1 MLNKLAGLLWG
12 RSESFDYPFV
22 EHDVGRYHA
31 FSAAGQP
38 SMLDEQTWREMLL
51 PAYSE
56 RLAPGTSIFGRQML
70 HARLRRQRQAAPQ
83 SLLRLR
89 RFGADAVLRERLQA
103 HCQPLRQAD
112 AEVSEALFGPAL
124 PATPAW
130 ARWLGVL
137 PYAFLASVALAF
149 VWIPAWVAVVAGW
162 LLLMALQAVHHE
174 RVQEWNRVLY
184 SLRLMLQVH
193 AEVGAAAPGL
203 VPSGAAD
210 SPDSTDGSGLGLAAF
225 IPGAAQVKRLRQRL
239 VRSVLERLPLASEYA
254 NWLMLR
260 NVRHYYASRA
270 EVMRQRDF
278 LRQSFV
284 LVADLDADLALAR
297 HLAQT
302 PRHCW
307 AQQAPAGA
315 LALEALYHPLL
326 DQAAPLSLKLGEG
339 RGAFISGQNGVGKS
353 TLLRSVGLN
362 LIAGRA
368 FGFCYATA
376 AAVPL
381 AALYSSMQ
389 GEDSL
394 GGGESLYQ
402 AELRRAQELLA
413 LGGQEQPV
421 FFLIDEIFRGTN
433 HLESISAAAAVLHEL
448 TARGTVIVSSH
459 NLVLGPL
466 LEAQLAPLC
475 VQRDGAHGLRLR
487 GGLLNETNGLRLL
500 AERGFGAD
508 IEARAARVFDWLS
521 DYMAHP
527 GDCRGVLAAA
537 APSAS
542 APAAQPPLA
551 LL

>member
-12 RSESFDYPFV
+12 RSEVVDYPFT
-22 EHDVGRYHA
+22 EHDVARYHVLTQDQ
-31 FSAAGQP
+31 QP
-38 SMLDEQTWREMLL
+38 AMLDQQTWREMLL

-56 RLAPGTSIFGRQML
+56 RLAPGASIFGRQML
-70 HARLRRQRQAAPQ
+70 HARLRRQQASPQ
-83 SLLRLR
+83 SLQRLR
-89 RFGADAVLRERLQA
+89 RFGAEPGLRERLQEY
-103 HCQPLRQAD
+103 CRPLRQAD
-112 AEVSEALFGPAL
+112 AEPGTALFGPEL

-130 ARWLGVL
+130 VRWLGVL
-137 PYAFLASVALAF
+137 PYAFLGSVALAF
-149 VWIPAWVAVVAGW
+149 FWGPAWIAVVAGW

-174 RVQEWNRVLY
+174 RVQEWDRALY
-184 SLRLMLQVH
+184 SLRLMLRVH
-193 AEVGAAAPGL
+193 AEVGAAAPPL
-203 VPSGAAD
+203 APASGADSAD
-210 SPDSTDGSGLGLAAF
+210 AVDGIGLAAF
-225 IPGAAQVKRLRQRL
+225 IPGGAQVKRLRHRL
-239 VRSVLERLPLASEYA
+239 APSVLERLPLASEYA
-254 NWLMLR
+254 NWLLLR

-270 EVMRQRDF
+270 TVMQQRDF
-278 LRQSFV
+278 LRASFA

-307 AQQAPAGA
+307 TQQAESGV
-315 LALEALYHPLL
+315 LALDQLHHPLL
-326 DQAAPLSLKLGEG
+326 DEASPLSFKLGEG

-353 TLLRSVGLN
+353 TLLRSIGLN

-368 FGFCYATA
+368 FGFCYAA
-376 AAVPL
+376 AAALPL
-381 AALYSSMQ
+381 VALYSSMQ

-413 LGGQEQPV
+413 LGGREQPV
-421 FFLIDEIFRGTN
+421 FFIIDEIFRGTN

-475 VQRDGAHGLRLR
+475 VQRDGAGGLRLR
-487 GGLLNETNGLRLL
+487 SGLLNETNGLRLL
-500 AERGFGAD
+500 AERNFGAD

-527 GDCRGVLAAA
+527 GDCGGVLAAA
-537 APSAS
+537 AAPPS
-542 APAAQPPLA
+542 APALA

>member
-1 MLNKLAGLLWG
+1 MLNQLAGLLWG
-12 RSESFDYPFV
+12 RNETVDYPFV
-22 EHDVGRYHA
+22 EHDVARYHIL
-31 FSAAGQP
+31 SQEGQP

-51 PAYSE
+51 SAYSE
-56 RLAPGTSIFGRQML
+56 RLAPGTSIFGRQVL

-83 SLLRLR
+83 SLQRLR
-89 RFGADAVLRERLQA
+89 RFGADAALRERLQA

-112 AEVSEALFGPAL
+112 AEVSEALFGPAP

-130 ARWLGVL
+130 ARWLGAL
-137 PYAFLASVALAF
+137 PYVFLAAVALAF
-149 VWIPAWVAVVAGW
+149 FWIPAWLAVVAGW
-162 LLLMALQAVHHE
+162 LLLMALQAFHHE
-174 RVQEWNRVLY
+174 RVQDWNRVLY

-193 AEVGAAAPGL
+193 ADVGAAAPGL
-203 VPSGAAD
+203 SAAGTAD
-210 SPDSTDGSGLGLAAF
+210 SADGGGLGLAAF
-225 IPGAAQVKRLRQRL
+225 VPGAAQVKRVRQRL

-270 EVMRQRDF
+270 EVMRQRAF
-278 LRQSFV
+278 LCQSFE

-315 LALEALYHPLL
+315 LALDALYHPLL
-326 DQAAPLSLKLGEG
+326 EQAAPLSLKLAEG

-353 TLLRSVGLN
+353 TLLRSIGLN

-413 LGGQEQPV
+413 LGGPARPV
-421 FFLIDEIFRGTN
+421 IFLIDEIFRGTN

-466 LEAQLAPLC
+466 LEARLVPLC
-475 VQRDGAHGLRLR
+475 VQRDARDGLRLR

-508 IEARAARVFDWLS
+508 IAARAARVFDWLS

-537 APSAS
+537 APSGT

>member
-12 RSESFDYPFV
+12 RSEVVDYPFI
-22 EHDVGRYHA
+22 EHDVARYHVLTQDA
-31 FSAAGQP
+31 QP
-38 SMLDEQTWREMLL
+38 AMLDEQTWREMLL
-51 PAYSE
+51 SAYSE
-56 RLAPGTSIFGRQML
+56 RLASGASIFGRQML
-70 HARLRRQRQAAPQ
+70 HARLRRQQASPQ
-83 SLLRLR
+83 SLQRLR
-89 RFGADAVLRERLQA
+89 RFSAEPGLRERLQE

-112 AEVSEALFGPAL
+112 AEASTALFGPEL
-124 PATPAW
+124 PATPLW

-137 PYAFLASVALAF
+137 PYAFLGSVALAF
-149 VWIPAWVAVVAGW
+149 FWVPAWIAVVAGW

-193 AEVGAAAPGL
+193 AEVGAAAPQL
-203 VPSGAAD
+203 VPSGADSAD
-210 SPDSTDGSGLGLAAF
+210 SAGLAAF
-225 IPGAAQVKRLRQRL
+225 IPAGAQIKRLRHRL

-260 NVRHYYASRA
+260 NVRHYYATRA
-270 EVMRQRDF
+270 TVMRQRAL
-278 LRQSFV
+278 LRESFA

-307 AQQAPAGA
+307 TQQAAPGA

-326 DQAAPLSLKLGEG
+326 DEAAPLSLHLDEG
-339 RGAFISGQNGVGKS
+339 CGAFISGQNGVGKS
-353 TLLRSVGLN
+353 TLLRAIGLN

-368 FGFCYATA
+368 FGFCYASA
-376 AAVPL
+376 AALPQV
-381 AALYSSMQ
+381 ALYSSMQ

-413 LGGQEQPV
+413 LGGQGQPV
-421 FFLIDEIFRGTN
+421 FFIIDEIFRGTN

-466 LEAQLAPLC
+466 LQAQLRPLC
-475 VQRDGAHGLRLR
+475 VQRDGENGLRLR
-487 GGLLNETNGLRLL
+487 AGLLNETNGLRLL
-500 AERGFGAD
+500 SERNFGAD

-527 GDCRGVLAAA
+527 GDCSGVLAAA
-537 APSAS
+537 EPEL
-542 APAAQPPLA
+542 PALV
-551 LL
+551 

>member
-1 MLNKLAGLLWG
+1 MLNKLAGWLWG
-12 RSESFDYPFV
+12 RSEVVDYPFI
-22 EHDVGRYHA
+22 EHDVARYHVLTEDA
-31 FSAAGQP
+31 QP
-38 SMLDEQTWREMLL
+38 AMLDQQTWREMLL

-56 RLAPGTSIFGRQML
+56 RLASGASIFGRQML
-70 HARLRRQRQAAPQ
+70 HARLRRQQASPQ
-83 SLLRLR
+83 SLQRLH
-89 RFGADAVLRERLQA
+89 RFGAEPGLRERLQE

-112 AEVSEALFGPAL
+112 AEPSTALFGPEL
-124 PATPAW
+124 PATPLW

-137 PYAFLASVALAF
+137 PYAFLGSVALAF
-149 VWIPAWVAVVAGW
+149 FWVPAWIVVVAGW
-162 LLLMALQAVHHE
+162 LLLMAVQAVHHE

-193 AEVGAAAPGL
+193 AEVGAAAPQL
-203 VPSGAAD
+203 VPSGADSAD
-210 SPDSTDGSGLGLAAF
+210 SAGLAAF
-225 IPGAAQVKRLRQRL
+225 VPAVAQINRLRHRL

-260 NVRHYYASRA
+260 NVRHYYATRA
-270 EVMRQRDF
+270 TVMRQRAL
-278 LRQSFV
+278 LRESFA

-307 AQQAPAGA
+307 VQQAAPGA

-326 DQAAPLSLKLGEG
+326 DEAAPLSLQLDEG

-353 TLLRSVGLN
+353 TLLRSIGLN

-368 FGFCYATA
+368 FGFCYAA
-376 AAVPL
+376 AASLPRV
-381 AALYSSMQ
+381 ALYSSMQ

-413 LGGQEQPV
+413 LGGQGQPV
-421 FFLIDEIFRGTN
+421 FFIIDEIFRGTN

-448 TARGTVIVSSH
+448 TARGTVVVSSH

-466 LEAQLAPLC
+466 LQARLQPLC
-475 VQRDGAHGLRLR
+475 VQRDGEHGLRLR
-487 GGLLNETNGLRLL
+487 GGLLNQTNGLRLL
-500 AERGFGAD
+500 SERNFGAD

-527 GDCRGVLAAA
+527 GDCSGVLADAE
-537 APSAS
+537 APPS
-542 APAAQPPLA
+542 APALA

>member
-12 RSESFDYPFV
+12 RSEVADYPFI
-22 EHDVGRYHA
+22 EHDVARYHVLTQDA
-31 FSAAGQP
+31 QP
-38 SMLDEQTWREMLL
+38 AMLDQQTWREMLL

-56 RLAPGTSIFGRQML
+56 RLASGTSIFGRQML
-70 HARLRRQRQAAPQ
+70 HARLRRQQATPQ
-83 SLLRLR
+83 SLQRLR
-89 RFGADAVLRERLQA
+89 RFGAEPGMRERLQQ
-103 HCQPLRQAD
+103 HCQPLRQAG
-112 AEVSEALFGPAL
+112 AEPGTALFGPEL

-130 ARWLGVL
+130 VRWLGVL
-137 PYAFLASVALAF
+137 PYAFLGSVALAF
-149 VWIPAWVAVVAGW
+149 FWGPAWIAVVAGW

-193 AEVGAAAPGL
+193 AEVGAAAAQLAPA
-203 VPSGAAD
+203 SGADRAETAD
-210 SPDSTDGSGLGLAAF
+210 GIGLAAF
-225 IPGAAQVKRLRQRL
+225 IPGGGGIKRLRHRL
-239 VRSVLERLPLASEYA
+239 ARPVMEQLPLASEYA
-254 NWLMLR
+254 NWLMLS

-270 EVMRQRDF
+270 TVMRQRDL
-278 LRQSFV
+278 LRASFV

-307 AQQAPAGA
+307 TQEAEPGA

-326 DQAAPLSLKLGEG
+326 DEAAPLSLQLDEG

-353 TLLRSVGLN
+353 TLLRSIGLN
-362 LIAGRA
+362 LITGRA
-368 FGFCYATA
+368 FGFCYAA
-376 AAVPL
+376 AAVLPL

-413 LGGQEQPV
+413 LGGQAPPV
-421 FFLIDEIFRGTN
+421 VFIIDEIFRGTN

-466 LEAQLAPLC
+466 LQAQLLPLC
-475 VQRDGAHGLRLR
+475 VQREGENGLRLR
-487 GGLLNETNGLRLL
+487 AGLLNETNGLRLL
-500 AERGFGAD
+500 SERNFGAD

-527 GDCRGVLAAA
+527 GDCSGVLAGGDAPPSSP
-537 APSAS
+537 APSV
-542 APAAQPPLA
+542 APALA